1 MLSKFYVASLLVNGS
16 VHTTGGTPVR
26 FTSNAVLKATVIPAT
41 NVITSLW
48 LHKRRSA
55 RKNKTKINH

>member
-55 RKNKTKINH
+55 RKNKRKIYH